1 MYYNHE
7 RKGQRRMKMC
17 IRMLKRICRLMAV
30 VCICSGFVVAGKGY
44 AVYKEALEEM
54 SLEDKVAFVQGKES
68 YTEYEELPKVYV
80 QAVTAVEDKRF
91 QRHGGVD
98 LIAIC
103 RAVINDVRAGSFV
116 EGGSTITQQLA
127 KNLYFSHNKDLTRK
141 AAEVFM
147 ALDLERNY
155 TKDEIFELYVN
166 VIYFGDGYYDVAS
179 ASEGY
184 FGKEPADMT
193 EYECTLLAG
202 IPNAPSVYAPTRNP
216 DLAAKRQLK
225 VLERMEVCGYLSM
238 EEAETVAETAAQLL
252 IQAK

>member
-1 MYYNHE
+1 
-7 RKGQRRMKMC
+7 MC
-17 IRMLKRICRLMAV
+17 IKILKRVCLLAAV
-30 VCICSGFVVAGKGY
+30 VCVCSGFVVAGKGY
-44 AVYKEALEEM
+44 KAYEEALEEM
-54 SLEDKVAFVQGKES
+54 SLEDKVASIQEKES
-68 YTEYEELPKVYV
+68 YTEYEELPQVYV

-91 QRHGGVD
+91 RHHCGFD

-103 RAVINDVRAGSFV
+103 RAVINDVRAGAFV

-127 KNLYFSHNKDLTRK
+127 KNLYFSQDKDLIRK
-141 AAEVFM
+141 VAEVFM
-147 ALDLERNY
+147 AVDLEKNY
-155 TKDEIFELYVN
+155 SKDEIFELYVN

-184 FGKEPADMT
+184 FGKEPMDMT

-202 IPNAPSVYAPTRNP
+202 IPNAPSVYAPTKNP

-225 VLERMEVCGYLSM
+225 VLKRMEVCGYLSI

-252 IQAK
+252 MQAN